1 MIFCQSCGMP
11 MNGNENLFATNAD
24 GSKNEDYCIY
34 CYKDGAFTAD
44 ITMNEMIEFCVPHV
58 VKNNTGMTE
67 EEARQMM
74 QAFFPE
80 LKRWENES
88 NSK

>member
-1 MIFCQSCGMP
+1 
-11 MNGNENLFATNAD
+11 
-24 GSKNEDYCIY
+24 
-34 CYKDGAFTAD
+34 
-44 ITMNEMIEFCVPHV
+44 V